1 MGYGDAL
8 NSKDDLKGR
17 DGIDLLA
24 RMIYSEAG
32 NQTEEGKRGCAF
44 VAKNRKDRN
53 ETQFGGNTWEGVILK
68 ANQFAGMTTTHAL
81 KPDTTSD
88 AWKDSLDIAQN
99 LSGKIN
105 PIGGCLWF
113 NTSSLYQKQ
122 SKKEGE
128 RNTINLE
135 KVLIQR
141 KIVSLFLIQHRNILI
156 FVIFYSLWELINQG

>member
-1 MGYGDAL
+1 
-8 NSKDDLKGR
+8 
-17 DGIDLLA
+17 
-24 RMIYSEAG
+24 
-32 NQTEEGKRGCAF
+32 
-44 VAKNRKDRN
+44 
-53 ETQFGGNTWEGVILK
+53 
-68 ANQFAGMTTTHAL
+68 MTTSHAL
-81 KPDTTSD
+81 IPDTTSD
-88 AWKDSLDIAQN
+88 VWKDSLDFAQN